1 MKIYLRRKKMNIF
14 LKSVAI
20 IFASY
25 IIFGG
30 KKSAITLIALIALI
44 GLLITIYLTNK
55 HLFALEF
62 SRICSPMR
70 RAISNMKLLLGSRK
84 LAVEIDKEMDM
95 YFLLGSR
102 KLAVETDK
110 ETDMKLLLRSRKL
123 AVETDKETD
132 MKLLLRLAAHTK
144 IIDFFTNKLEGETKK
159 SDDKEKAIHLGDDNI
174 DNIFHLE
181 SYNIFE
187 NFEYADKEKEIYL
200 VEYSYRWYLGLR
212 AKNIFEEKMYVLQD
226 FLNHIWNCY
235 GVFSANK
242 LSSMLYI
249 ESINIR
255 YNIGRY
261 LKKIRIDNFKHYN
274 FIQNF
279 YSYHNKTIEIYLPT
293 NVVLTISDNG
303 LYEIVRFA

>member
-1 MKIYLRRKKMNIF
+1 MNIF
-14 LKSVAI
+14 LESVAI

-30 KKSAITLIALIALI
+30 KKSAITLIAFIALI
-44 GLLITIYLTNK
+44 CLLITI

-62 SRICSPMR
+62 SRICSPVR
-70 RAISNMKLLLGSRK
+70 RAISNMKLLLGIRKLAVEIDKETDLNLLLGSRK
-84 LAVEIDKEMDM
+84 LAVEIDKETE
-95 YFLLGSR
+95 R
-102 KLAVETDK
+102 QRQRERQ
-110 ETDMKLLLRSRKL
+110 E
-123 AVETDKETD
+123 
-132 MKLLLRLAAHTK
+132 RLAKTHTK

-159 SDDKEKAIHLGDDNI
+159 SDDKEKAIDLGGDDI

-187 NFEYADKEKEIYL
+187 NFKEYADKKKEIYL

-212 AKNIFEEKMYVLQD
+212 AKSIFEEEMYVLQD

-261 LKKIRIDNFKHYN
+261 LKKMWIEDFKRYN

-279 YSYHNKTIEIYLPT
+279 YSYHNKRIEIYLPT
-293 NVVLTISDNG
+293 NVALGISANG
-303 LYEIVRFA
+303 LYEIVRVGAYD